1 MAAMIA
7 NSLSSLALEPFGSSY
22 FQLGGTAATLVELY
36 CFMFTKFIVVTAR
49 CSSLRSRAAAGA
61 GSNHQEHVKMP
72 EEETA

>member
-1 MAAMIA
+1 MIA

-49 CSSLRSRAAAGA
+49 CSSLRSRAARPIARQPATIVGLRVDF
-61 GSNHQEHVKMP
+61 H
-72 EEETA
+72 